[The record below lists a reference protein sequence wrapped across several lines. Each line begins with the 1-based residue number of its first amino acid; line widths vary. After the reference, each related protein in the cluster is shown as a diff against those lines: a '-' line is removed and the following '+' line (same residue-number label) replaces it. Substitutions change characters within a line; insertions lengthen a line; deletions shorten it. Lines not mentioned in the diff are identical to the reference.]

1 MIFYMALFLFYI
13 THHDR
18 RFARLSTKKTND
30 RKEIKSGA
38 IITNKVQQTKY
49 NKQKQQNK
57 NNKTKTTSRG
67 LITHGQL
74 FIYKKR
80 SE

>member
-1 MIFYMALFLFYI
+1 MIFHMTLFLFYI
-13 THHDR
+13 TRHGR

-57 NNKTKTTSRG
+57 NNIKISRG